1 MLGLIA
7 KLIGTGVVR
16 QVADPLL
23 QAYQAKLNATNDAER
38 LSAERDIAAIEARAS
53 VARIEAAD
61 RISPRRIGA
70 YLIVIPFGIW
80 FAGIY
85 IVSVVNGLFGWNL
98 VILDVPARIDK
109 IAMLLVPSIIV
120 SEVFGGVAEKLGRR
134 K

>member
-1 MLGLIA
+1 MLTLVARLFGS
-7 KLIGTGVVR
+7 GVVR

-23 QAYQAKLNATNDAER
+23 QAYQAKINATNDADR
-38 LSAERDIAAIEARAS
+38 LAAERDIAALEARAS

-70 YLIVIPFGIW
+70 YLIVVPFGIW
-80 FAGIY
+80 FGAVY

-120 SEVFGGVAEKLGRR
+120 SEVFGGVAEKIGRR